1 MAFDAHGYP
10 LPEVK
15 GLGTSWYERDR
26 GYFTRRMGWTLVF
39 IAWGAI
45 MVYLDFVVVSGIA
58 SLYTSWVHYLVLGVG
73 IAIFIGSLVWA
84 YRQFNGVPEE
94 KEAGCPRI
102 LYNPRAR
109 PLKPG
114 TSKRMMRGATLMG
127 PMAVAG
133 SAAAGLVAIVGAVF
147 FAGLPIMMAV
157 FSMQRYV
164 SRAEF
169 LAVQRYGTR
178 NHPRDLVTQGS
189 GPS

>member
-1 MAFDAHGYP
+1 MAFDAHGYT
-10 LPEVK
+10 LPPVK
-15 GLGTSWYERDR
+15 GLGTSWYERGA
-26 GYFTRRMGWTLVF
+26 GYRARRTGLTIGLAAV
-39 IAWGAI
+39 AAI
-45 MVYLDFVVVSGIA
+45 MVYLDFGVVTGIA

-84 YRQFNGVPEE
+84 YRQFNDVPEE

-114 TSKRMMRGATLMG
+114 TTKRMMRGATLMG

-133 SAAAGLVAIVGAVF
+133 SAAGLVAIVGAVF
-147 FAGLPIMMAV
+147 FAGLPIMMAA

-178 NHPRDLVTQGS
+178 DHPRDLVTHG
-189 GPS
+189 